1 MQEKKGQRTV
11 QDIRELY
18 EQIKRG
24 EDVRAGLI
32 ALKAALKDKD
42 EKEEALRQIKGL
54 FQEEPET
61 LLKMVQDSDA
71 KVRKNAAL
79 ILGTI
84 GTKEC
89 RDVLLGAYEKE
100 EQRFVKSA
108 YLTGLLGCD
117 CTDCLPMLKKKREE
131 LLRAG
136 TTAETEKHSRE
147 ELEALNTLLSACEPA
162 KKRRFRGENFPA
174 DVILTTWKE
183 YRETAARQITEGEV
197 SLLGSGIRIRGG
209 SLKEILKVRTYRE
222 LLFCLDRD
230 HLDASQAAEELASSN
245 LLALL
250 ERYYQGGAPWRFRIE
265 QRSRMT
271 PQEKAVY
278 TKKLADGLMRMTG
291 GRLINDVSDYEAEI
305 RLVEKKSGGYLPLLK
320 LSALPDHR
328 FAYRKNSVAASMQ
341 PSLAALLAELAS
353 PYMKEG
359 ARVLDPFCG
368 VGTLLLERTYR
379 VHADTLYGVDRYGSA
394 IEGARENAGIAG
406 VPAHFIN
413 KEIQSFSHEHLFDEI
428 FTDMPSQ
435 GGKRT
440 AHETEYL
447 YRVLFEQGQR
457 LLRPGS
463 MIFLYSHDR
472 GFALKWLRQ
481 TAGMKL
487 VREWRISEKEDTW
500 FLAVRY
506 EGEKN
511 A

>member
-1 MQEKKGQRTV
+1 M
-11 QDIRELY
+11 
-18 EQIKRG
+18 
-24 EDVRAGLI
+24 RAGLI

-42 EKEEALRQIKGL
+42 GREEALLQLKEI
-54 FQEEPET
+54 FQEDSGIFLQLT
-61 LLKMVQDSDA
+61 QDPDA
-71 KVRKNAAL
+71 KVRKNTAL
-79 ILGTI
+79 ILGYI
-84 GTKEC
+84 GTEEC
-89 RDVLLGAYEKE
+89 RDALLRAYENE

-108 YLTGLLGCD
+108 YLTGLQGCD
-117 CTDCLPMLKKKREE
+117 CTDCVPALRKKREE

-147 ELEALNTLLSACEPA
+147 ELEALNALLSAFEPV
-162 KKRRFRGENFPA
+162 KKRRFQGEDFPA

-183 YRETAARQITEGEV
+183 FRETTARQITEGEI
-197 SLLGSGIRIRGG
+197 SLLGSGIRVRGG

-230 HLDASQAAEELASSN
+230 HLDASQAAEELVSSN
-245 LLALL
+245 LQELL
-250 ERYYQGGAPWRFRIE
+250 ERCCQGGAPWRFRIE
-265 QRSRMT
+265 LRSRMT
-271 PQEKAVY
+271 AQEKASY
-278 TKKLADGLMRMTG
+278 TKKLADALMRRTG
-291 GRLINDVSDYEAEI
+291 GKLINDVSGYEAEI
-305 RLVEKKSGGYLPLLK
+305 RLIEKKSGGYLPLLK

-368 VGTLLLERTYR
+368 VGTLLLERNYR

-394 IEGARENAGIAG
+394 IEGARENAATAG

-413 KEIQSFSHEHLFDEI
+413 REFQGFSHEHLFDEI

-435 GGKRT
+435 GGKSS

-481 TAGMKL
+481 TAGMKF
-487 VREWRISEKEDTW
+487 VREWRISEKENTW

-511 A
+511 E